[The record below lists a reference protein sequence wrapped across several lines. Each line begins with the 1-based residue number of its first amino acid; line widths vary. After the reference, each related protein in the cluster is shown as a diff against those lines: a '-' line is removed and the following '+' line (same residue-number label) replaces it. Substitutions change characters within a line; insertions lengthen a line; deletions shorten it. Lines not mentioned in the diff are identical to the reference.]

1 MARYPAVKEDIF
13 FAEIET
19 PTRVQVKIH
28 DTATKKDFRL
38 TPDTVFLLTLCTGTS
53 TVEEITSTLS
63 EKSGEPIRE
72 LSHPL
77 EKILAK
83 LQEKGIIIMNETP
96 RARTAQKE
104 IAMEYPLESA
114 QIEITNKCNLS
125 CVHCF
130 NNSGNPYP
138 NELTTPEILSLLDTL
153 SSMGV
158 YHVTITGGEPL
169 THPDL
174 FTIVEHARKEPMSVN
189 IFTNGTLITEDIVRK
204 FKKVGINRFNIS
216 IDSLDESI
224 HDTFRGKKGVL
235 KKTLKAVHLLK
246 KAGFSIK
253 ISVSLSQWNKE
264 GIADVLKY
272 CKENNLQGVEILP
285 VIYSGRG
292 VKGLAVSPEE
302 YYCALVER
310 FTYMK
315 EEFPEG
321 ILKIHEKMEE
331 GCDIARNS
339 IGIKADGTILACPG
353 CDKDMGLGNV
363 RDTNVKKLW
372 EEDETL
378 EVIRSTKAKNDAECA
393 HCRWVAFCEGC
404 IAGAFTLERT
414 LRCYYPYRCAVY
426 RAYDMIIGFE

>member
-38 TPDTVFLLTLCTGTS
+38 TPDTIFLLTLCTGTS

-63 EKSGEPIRE
+63 EKSGEPTRE

-83 LQEKGIIIMNETP
+83 LQEKGIITMNETP

-104 IAMEYPLESA
+104 IAMKYPLESA

-235 KKTLKAVHLLK
+235 KKTLKAVHLLR

-253 ISVSLSQWNKE
+253 ISVSLSQWNK
-264 GIADVLKY
+264 GCITDVLKY

-285 VIYSGRG
+285 VLYSGRG
-292 VKGLAVSPEE
+292 VKGLAVSPKE

-321 ILKIHEKMEE
+321 IRKIHKKIEE
-331 GCDIARNS
+331 ECDIARNS
-339 IGIKADGTILACPG
+339 ICIKADGTILACPG
-353 CDKDMGLGNV
+353 CDKDMGLANV
-363 RDTNVKKLW
+363 RDTSLKELW

-378 EVIRSTKAKNDAECA
+378 EIIRSTKAKNDAECA
-393 HCRWVAFCEGC
+393 HCKWLAFCEGC

-414 LRCYYPYRCAVY
+414 VRCYYPYRCALY